1 MSDANLLVL
10 FGTVLGMI
18 GSIFLS
24 IDALGAQDFL
34 ASLDKE
40 KDKPFQTTQIGFFAI
55 INNIFVYLVI
65 SAFGF
70 FVLLML
76 SQINIVLSLLLAP
89 FVYFAW
95 SGIIY
100 LSEKV
105 VNLVGKLGPRKLRK
119 DEKSSCLFLIVQLVH
134 GLIWAI
140 PFALV
145 SIIALIIKFGLDIP
159 LRMVSEK
166 LVAPFVKRLYQ
177 ASAKLVAEDIKWH
190 LKRMV
195 LIGTLFLLFGFI
207 YQFIGVILVIKW

>member
-40 KDKPFQTTQIGFFAI
+40 KDKPFQMTQIGFLAI
-55 INNIFVYLVI
+55 INNIFVYLAV
-65 SAFGF
+65 SVFGF
-70 FVLLML
+70 FVLLIL
-76 SQINIVLSLLLAP
+76 SRINIVLSLLLAP

-105 VNLVGKLGPRKLRK
+105 VNLV
-119 DEKSSCLFLIVQLVH
+119 
-134 GLIWAI
+134 
-140 PFALV
+140 
-145 SIIALIIKFGLDIP
+145 
-159 LRMVSEK
+159 EK
-166 LVAPFVKRLYQ
+166 LSPRRLKADEITELLKLAHYEINILPSRTRVFHAANFV
-177 ASAKLVAEDIKWH
+177 I
-190 LKRMV
+190 
-195 LIGTLFLLFGFI
+195 IFPT
-207 YQFIGVILVIKW
+207 